1 MGENSVDTSVGETEN
16 FGLGRGHAL
25 VRNTGER
32 KESTGVGHNK
42 MNKSVLCRWTWGK
55 PFLAGTSDA
64 DPDPWIRICIIKGG
78 SE

>member
-1 MGENSVDTSVGETEN
+1 MYWDGEKLYVEETVTLVW
-16 FGLGRGHAL
+16 GGGGGGGHAL

-55 PFLAGTSDA
+55 PFGLE
-64 DPDPWIRICIIKGG
+64 PVMQIRING
-78 SE
+78 SGFVL